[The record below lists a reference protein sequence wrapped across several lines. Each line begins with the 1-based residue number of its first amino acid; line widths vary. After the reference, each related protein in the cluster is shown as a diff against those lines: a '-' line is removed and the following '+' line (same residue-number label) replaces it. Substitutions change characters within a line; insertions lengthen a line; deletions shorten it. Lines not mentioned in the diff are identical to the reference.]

1 MIGAIDCTHIRI
13 ICPNKENAMAFV
25 KRKQFYPTNV
35 QAVCDRDAFIT
46 NIVAC
51 RCVIESCFRLLKRS
65 FARLRFGLR
74 TVLANTLVTVATA
87 LLPNFALQYL
97 SRADDIVVAADASGN
112 VTNVR
117 QLIVSRYFT

>member
-1 MIGAIDCTHIRI
+1 
-13 ICPNKENAMAFV
+13 MAFV
-25 KRKQFYPTNV
+25 TRKQFYPTNV

-74 TVLANTLVTVATA
+74 TVLANILVIVATA
-87 LLPNFALQYL
+87 RPYL

-117 QLIVSRYFT
+117 QLIVSRYFA